1 MSLALELPAIY
12 LSTLPVLLPLL
23 ALLSLGVAAAV
34 GWGRVVAGSDG
45 EADAV
50 EREALRLALGLTVMG
65 SALFLAGGLG
75 VLGRGVAGAL
85 VVVGVALFFG
95 LRRLRSI
102 SWPAVAGLGLALVF
116 GGLLAYP
123 LTGWDPA
130 MYRLPT
136 ARAYL
141 ESGGL
146 PFLPELRFPVGPQLG
161 EMLFAGALGLA
172 DERLARGVVF
182 LALLGT
188 AGLLFGWGRR
198 LFGPAAGLVAAAL
211 WLGSPGAVLYGT
223 DAYIDVLQALLT
235 VAAVAACER
244 ARVSGEARLALV
256 AGLLAGAGA
265 ATRFTGLLVAVVV
278 PLVLLAGAPLPR
290 RGRAFWLALGG
301 AVIVAAPFYL
311 RAALVTGNPLFPLM
325 TGIFGPNEW
334 DLGPLAGLYGSEGLA
349 AFLPRLTVWPAAGP
363 PIGNPWLLPLLPVA
377 LLGAWRDPRLRLPI
391 SLGLGFLLALGATA
405 PDPRYALPAVPLLAL
420 GIAGGLGPYA
430 ARWTGVRWRLGLLA
444 LGLAAPGLLY
454 TGYRLVRLGLVPRD
468 EAAIA
473 RFLDREVHGH
483 SLVQQLAKEP
493 TRLTVYAYPGERL
506 RFYST
511 HRWLGDTSGP
521 YRWALVEDHFEDPAA
536 LARVLRSFGAER
548 FVWIHSTRP
557 QPGWL
562 ATGSAELERVFA
574 DEAGIV
580 YRVVPEAQ
588 PSATAAA
595 TSARISGVE

>member
-1 MSLALELPAIY
+1 MTPVLELPAIF
-12 LSTLPVLLPLL
+12 LSGLPVLLPLL
-23 ALLSLGVAAAV
+23 SALALGAAAAI
-34 GWGRVVAGSDG
+34 GWGRLLAGADPGSDG
-45 EADAV
+45 V
-50 EREALRLALGLTVMG
+50 ERDASALALGLTWVG
-65 SALFLAGGLG
+65 AALFLAGSLG
-75 VLGRGVAGAL
+75 MLGQGVAGVL
-85 VVVGVALFFG
+85 VVLGLGLLFG
-95 LRRLRSI
+95 LRRPRASARA
-102 SWPAVAGLGLALVF
+102 AVAWLSLALVF

-136 ARAYL
+136 ARAFL

-146 PFLPELRFPVGPQLG
+146 PFVPELRFPVGPQLG

-188 AGLLFGWGRR
+188 AAVLFGWGRR
-198 LFGPAAGLVAAAL
+198 LFGTTAGLVAAAL

-223 DAYIDVLQALLT
+223 DAYIDVLQALFT

-265 ATRFTGLLVAVVV
+265 ATRFTGLLVAVAV
-278 PLVLLAGAPLPR
+278 PLVLLAGVPRPR

-301 AVIVAAPFYL
+301 AVAAPFYL

-325 TGIFGPNEW
+325 TRIFGPNDW
-334 DLGPLAGLYGSEGLA
+334 DLGPLAGLYGSEGLVS
-349 AFLPRLTVWPAAGP
+349 FLPRLTVWPAAGP

-377 LLGAWRDPRLRLPI
+377 LLGAWRDPRLRLPVA
-391 SLGLGFLLALGATA
+391 LGLGFLLALGVTA

-420 GIAGGLGPYA
+420 GVAGGLAPYA
-430 ARWTGVRWRLGLLA
+430 ARWTGVRWRLALLA
-444 LGLAAPGLLY
+444 LGLAAPGWLY
-454 TGYRLVRLGLVPRD
+454 TGYRLLRLGPVPRD
-468 EAAIA
+468 EAAVA
-473 RFLDREVHGH
+473 RFLDHEIRGH
-483 SLVQQLAKEP
+483 SLVRLLALEP
-493 TRLTVYAYPGERL
+493 TPLTVYAYPGERL
-506 RFYST
+506 RFYSA

-521 YRWALVEDHFEDPAA
+521 YRWELVEDDFEDPAA

-548 FVWIHSTRP
+548 FVWIHTARP
-557 QPGWL
+557 EPAWL

-574 DEAGIV
+574 DEAGVV
-580 YRVVPEAQ
+580 YRVVPDAQ

>member
-1 MSLALELPAIY
+1 MTPALELPAIY

-23 ALLSLGVAAAV
+23 ALLSLGVAAAI

-45 EADAV
+45 GADVV
-50 EREALRLALGLTVMG
+50 ERDASGLALGLALMG
-65 SALFLAGGLG
+65 SGLFLAGALG
-75 VLGRGVAGAL
+75 ALGHGVAGGL
-85 VVVGVALFFG
+85 VVGGVGLFFG
-95 LRRLRSI
+95 LRRPRSL

-146 PFLPELRFPVGPQLG
+146 PFVPELRFPVGPQLG

-172 DERLARGVVF
+172 GDRLARGVVF

-188 AGLLFGWGRR
+188 AALLFGWGRR
-198 LFGPAAGLVAAAL
+198 LFGSAAGLVAAAL

-223 DAYIDVLQALLT
+223 DAYIDVLQALFT
-235 VAAVAACER
+235 VAAVAAGER
-244 ARVSGEARLALV
+244 ARTSGEARAALV

-278 PLVLLAGAPLPR
+278 PLVLLVGAPR
-290 RGRAFWLALGG
+290 SKRMRACGWALAG
-301 AVIVAAPFYL
+301 VVVVAAPFYL

-325 TGIFGPNEW
+325 TGIFGPNDW
-334 DLGPLAGLYGSEGLA
+334 DLGPLAGLYGSEGLVS
-349 AFLPRLTVWPAAGP
+349 FLPRLTVWPAAGP
-363 PIGNPWLLPLLPVA
+363 PIANPWLLPLLPVA
-377 LLGAWRDPRLRLPI
+377 LLGAWREPRLRLPVG
-391 SLGLGFLLALGATA
+391 LGLGILLALGATA
-405 PDPRYALPAVPLLAL
+405 PDPRFGLPAVPLLAL
-420 GIAGGLGPYA
+420 GIAGGLAPVVSRLA
-430 ARWTGVRWRLGLLA
+430 APRWRLGLLA
-444 LGLAAPGLLY
+444 LVLTAPGLLY
-454 TGYRLVRLGLVPRD
+454 TGYRLVRLGPVPRD

-483 SLVQQLAKEP
+483 SLVRQLAKEP

-557 QPGWL
+557 QPAWL
-562 ATGSAELERVFA
+562 ATGSAELGRVFA
-574 DEAGIV
+574 DSAGIV
-580 YRVVPEAQ
+580 YRVLPEAQ
-588 PSATAAA
+588 PSVMAAA